1 MQSIVPTAN
10 AVKVKKWLTPA
21 QSNELRKA
29 IYAQYP
35 QLAGNVQ
42 IVSTSGKVQM
52 SGLNGFFIDPAI
64 ADGVTVLIQD
74 FGVTPETEEAAA
86 LFTVATTAATMQSY
100 KRTIRQR
107 HYRSRGGWR

>member
-1 MQSIVPTAN
+1 MESIVPTAN

-21 QSNELRKA
+21 QSNELRSA

-35 QLAGNVQ
+35 QMRENVQ
-42 IVSTSGKVQM
+42 IVSTSGRVQVM
-52 SGLNGFFIDPAI
+52 GIRGFVIDPAV

-74 FGVTPETEEAAA
+74 FGVTPETEEDAA

-107 HYRSRGGWR
+107 HYRSKGGWR

>member
-21 QSNELRKA
+21 QSNELRSA
-29 IYAQYP
+29 IYAKYP

-42 IVSTSGKVQM
+42 IVSTSGKVQV
-52 SGLNGFFIDPAI
+52 SGLNGFFIDPAV
-64 ADGVTVLIQD
+64 ADGVTCLIQD

-100 KRTIRQR
+100 KHTIRQR

>member
-1 MQSIVPTAN
+1 MDSITLAPN
-10 AVKVKKWLTPA
+10 SVKVKKWLTPG
-21 QSNELRKA
+21 QSQDLRSA
-29 IYAQYP
+29 IYAQFP
-35 QLAGNVQ
+35 QMRENVQ
-42 IVSTSGKVQM
+42 IVSTGGKVQM
-52 SGLNGFFIDPAI
+52 SGINGFFIDPAV
-64 ADGVTVLIQD
+64 ADAVTCLIQD

>member
-21 QSNELRKA
+21 QSNELRSA
-29 IYAQYP
+29 IYAKYP

-52 SGLNGFFIDPAI
+52 SGLNGFQIDPAI
-64 ADGVTVLIQD
+64 ADAVTCLIQD
-74 FGVTPETEEAAA
+74 FGTTPETEESAA
-86 LFTVATTAATMQSY
+86 LLTVGTTAATMQSY

>member
-1 MQSIVPTAN
+1 MESIAPTAN

-21 QSNELRKA
+21 QSNELRSA

-35 QLAGNVQ
+35 QMRENVQ
-42 IVSTSGKVQM
+42 IVSTSGRVQVM
-52 SGLNGFFIDPAI
+52 GIRGFVIDPAV
-64 ADGVTVLIQD
+64 ADGATVLIQD
-74 FGVTPETEEAAA
+74 FGVTPETEEDAA

-107 HYRSRGGWR
+107 HYRSKGGWR

>member
-1 MQSIVPTAN
+1 MDSITLAPN
-10 AVKVKKWLTPA
+10 SVKVKKWLTPA
-21 QSNELRKA
+21 QSNDLRKA

-52 SGLNGFFIDPAI
+52 SGIRGFQIDPAV

-74 FGVTPETEEAAA
+74 FGTTPETEESAA
-86 LFTVATTAATMQSY
+86 LCAVVTTAATMQSY

-107 HYRSRGGWR
+107 NYRSRGGWR

>member
-1 MQSIVPTAN
+1 MDSITLAPN
-10 AVKVKKWLTPA
+10 SVKVKKWLTPA

-35 QLAGNVQ
+35 QMRENVQ
-42 IVSTSGKVQM
+42 IVSTSGRVQVM
-52 SGLNGFFIDPAI
+52 GIRGFMIDPAV
-64 ADGVTVLIQD
+64 ADSVTCLIQD
-74 FGVTPETEEAAA
+74 FGTTPQTEESAA
-86 LFTVATTAATMQSY
+86 LLTVATTAATMQSY